1 MSVGQHTDRS
11 GCPHDVKRY
20 NRNMGEGPWF
30 CSASWGCCRWEK
42 EPVTAASEGLAG

>member
-20 NRNMGEGPWF
+20 NRNMGEGTMVLL
-30 CSASWGCCRWEK
+30 CK
-42 EPVTAASEGLAG
+42 LGLLQMGERTSDSSF